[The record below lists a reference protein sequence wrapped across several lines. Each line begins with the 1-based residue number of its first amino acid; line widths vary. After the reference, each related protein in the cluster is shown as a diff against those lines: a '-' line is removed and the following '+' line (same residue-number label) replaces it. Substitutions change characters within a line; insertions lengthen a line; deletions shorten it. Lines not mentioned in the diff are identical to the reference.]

1 MKGGVILFVGRS
13 LYILGLL
20 FVFFSIIILVML
32 LFSNNGNPLMPLVA
46 LLNGFMAMGI
56 GDIVI
61 DLNHKKSIEK
71 KK

>member
-1 MKGGVILFVGRS
+1 MFVGRA

-20 FVFFSIIILVML
+20 VVFFSLIALIMI
-32 LFSNNGNPLMPLVA
+32 LFSNNGNLLISFFA

-61 DLNHKKSIEK
+61 DLNHRKKLENRSN
-71 KK
+71 